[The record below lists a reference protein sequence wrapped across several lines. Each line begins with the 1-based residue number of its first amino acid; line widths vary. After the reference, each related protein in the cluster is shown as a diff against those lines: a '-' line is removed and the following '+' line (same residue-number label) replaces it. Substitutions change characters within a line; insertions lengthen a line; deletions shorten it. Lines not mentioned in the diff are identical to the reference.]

1 MKLSMLSGIG
11 GNIKSSKVFARQ
23 NIRTKTSLS
32 VYGVHVDNM
41 HRVLFKKRP
50 KEWNGYQRI
59 IDFASFMKELPLI
72 ALKESVRQQQQIIE
86 DQNKK
91 IETQAGQIKKINE
104 EIESLTR
111 QLKY

>member
-1 MKLSMLSGIG
+1 
-11 GNIKSSKVFARQ
+11 
-23 NIRTKTSLS
+23 
-32 VYGVHVDNM
+32 
-41 HRVLFKKRP
+41 
-50 KEWNGYQRI
+50 
-59 IDFASFMKELPLI
+59 MKELPLI

-91 IETQAGQIKKINE
+91 IETQEGQIKKINE